1 MAQKVADG
9 TKKKSPESEAQIMA
23 LILTVMVWL
32 VVAAFII
39 LFPGKILQNQEPQV
53 YQDISLRLSAVDGN
67 SFTSVASAPS
77 SEVAPLEEVVSE
89 AAVSALSEER
99 MASVE
104 PEVKAPL
111 PVSETPA
118 GIPAGTPK
126 PVEGAPVKKT
136 PSVKP
141 VEGAPVKKPASAKP
155 VEGTSVEKTP
165 PSKPLE
171 TAPVQKPAM
180 SPAEPVASQSPSA
193 PPVEPVDIEAMDDAA
208 WEALF
213 EEKGSRSYN
222 TTPSP
227 AVSPTSSPATSS
239 NLSGVAGSVEKD
251 ATLSHESEKNQSSAS
266 GLSQETAAALERIT
280 SLAEGGLGLAST
292 GETTAITQSAGT
304 TVFQSAGTIASQSA
318 GTAIT
323 QSAGTA
329 QPSTTGTDMN
339 LVGGGSRRLLEPKE
353 PVIVISEK
361 NQSLIMGTIEVAITF
376 EITPEGLVLPSSIK
390 ISPESLVHGQVQAE
404 IKSQI
409 EKWRFQVAQGS
420 GQVRF
425 KCNIIKK

>member
-1 MAQKVADG
+1 MAQKGADG

-39 LFPGKILQNQEPQV
+39 LFPEKILKNQEPPV
-53 YQDISLRLSAVDGN
+53 YQDISLRLSAVDG
-67 SFTSVASAPS
+67 STFVSVASATS

-89 AAVSALSEER
+89 AAVSVQPEESV
-99 MASVE
+99 APVE
-104 PEVKAPL
+104 PEVKAPP

-118 GIPAGTPK
+118 GTPAGTPAETPKPVKPAPVETAPVQKAPSSK
-126 PVEGAPVKKT
+126 PVE
-136 PSVKP
+136 SVP
-141 VEGAPVKKPASAKP
+141 
-155 VEGTSVEKTP
+155 VEKTP

-213 EEKGSRSYN
+213 AEKGSRSYN

-227 AVSPTSSPATSS
+227 AVSPTSSPAASS
-239 NLSGVAGSVEKD
+239 SLSGVAGSVEKD

-280 SLAEGGLGLAST
+280 SLAEGGVGLAPT
-292 GETTAITQSAGT
+292 GETTATTQSAGT

-318 GTAIT
+318 GTAK
-323 QSAGTA
+323 
-329 QPSTTGTDMN
+329 PSTIGAAMN

-376 EITPEGLVLPSSIK
+376 EISPEGLVLPSSIK

>member
-67 SFTSVASAPS
+67 SFTSGASAPS
-77 SEVAPLEEVVSE
+77 SEAAPLEEVVSE
-89 AAVSALSEER
+89 SAVSALPEER
-99 MASVE
+99 MAPVQ

-111 PVSETPA
+111 PVS
-118 GIPAGTPK
+118 GTPK

-136 PSVKP
+136 PSAKP
-141 VEGAPVKKPASAKP
+141 VEGAPVKKPA
-155 VEGTSVEKTP
+155 V
-165 PSKPLE
+165 
-171 TAPVQKPAM
+171 
-180 SPAEPVASQSPSA
+180 SPAEPVATQSPSA
-193 PPVEPVDIEAMDDAA
+193 PSVEPVDVAAMDDAE

-213 EEKGSRSYN
+213 AEKGSRSYN
-222 TTPSP
+222 TAPAS
-227 AVSPTSSPATSS
+227 AVSPNASSSVSS
-239 NLSGVAGSVEKD
+239 SLSGVAGSVEKEG
-251 ATLSHESEKNQSSAS
+251 ASALAHESEKNQSSAS

-280 SLAEGGLGLAST
+280 SLAEGGVGLASP
-292 GETTAITQSAGT
+292 GETTSVSQSAGT
-304 TVFQSAGTIASQSA
+304 TAFQSAGTDL
-318 GTAIT
+318 
-323 QSAGTA
+323 
-329 QPSTTGTDMN
+329 PSTMGAAMN

>member
-67 SFTSVASAPS
+67 SFTSGASAPS
-77 SEVAPLEEVVSE
+77 SEAAPLEEVVSE
-89 AAVSALSEER
+89 SAVSALPEER
-99 MASVE
+99 MAPVQ

-111 PVSETPA
+111 PVS
-118 GIPAGTPK
+118 GTPK

-136 PSVKP
+136 PSAKP
-141 VEGAPVKKPASAKP
+141 VEGAPVKKPA
-155 VEGTSVEKTP
+155 V
-165 PSKPLE
+165 
-171 TAPVQKPAM
+171 
-180 SPAEPVASQSPSA
+180 SPAEPVATQSPSA
-193 PPVEPVDIEAMDDAA
+193 PSVEPVDVAAMDDAE

-213 EEKGSRSYN
+213 AEKGSRSYN
-222 TTPSP
+222 TAPAS
-227 AVSPTSSPATSS
+227 AVSPNASSSVSS
-239 NLSGVAGSVEKD
+239 SLSGVAGSVEKEG
-251 ATLSHESEKNQSSAS
+251 ASALAHESEKNQSSAS

-280 SLAEGGLGLAST
+280 SLAEGGVGLASP
-292 GETTAITQSAGT
+292 GETTSVSQSAGT
-304 TVFQSAGTIASQSA
+304 TAFQSAGTDL
-318 GTAIT
+318 
-323 QSAGTA
+323 
-329 QPSTTGTDMN
+329 PSTMGAAMN

-404 IKSQI
+404 IKSLI

>member
-77 SEVAPLEEVVSE
+77 SEAAPLEEVVSE
-89 AAVSALSEER
+89 SAVSESAVSESAVSALPEER
-99 MASVE
+99 MAPMQ
-104 PEVKAPL
+104 PEVKVPL

-118 GIPAGTPK
+118 GVPAGTPK
-126 PVEGAPVKKT
+126 PVEGAPVKK
-136 PSVKP
+136 PS
-141 VEGAPVKKPASAKP
+141 SAKP
-155 VEGTSVEKTP
+155 VEGTPVKKTSV
-165 PSKPLE
+165 
-171 TAPVQKPAM
+171 
-180 SPAEPVASQSPSA
+180 SPAEPVATQSPSA
-193 PPVEPVDIEAMDDAA
+193 PSVEPVDVAAMDDAA

-222 TTPSP
+222 TAPSP

-239 NLSGVAGSVEKD
+239 SLSGVAGSVEKD
-251 ATLSHESEKNQSSAS
+251 ATLAHESEKNQSSAS

-280 SLAEGGLGLAST
+280 SLAEGGVGLAST
-292 GETTAITQSAGT
+292 GETTSASQSAGTTTSQSAGT
-304 TVFQSAGTIASQSA
+304 TVSQSA
-318 GTAIT
+318 GTDL
-323 QSAGTA
+323 
-329 QPSTTGTDMN
+329 PSTIGAAMN

-361 NQSLIMGTIEVAITF
+361 NQSLIMGTIEVVITF

>member
-77 SEVAPLEEVVSE
+77 SEAAPLEEVVSE
-89 AAVSALSEER
+89 SAVSALPEER
-99 MASVE
+99 MAPVQ

-111 PVSETPA
+111 PVSGTS
-118 GIPAGTPK
+118 AGTPK

-136 PSVKP
+136 PSAKP
-141 VEGAPVKKPASAKP
+141 VEGAPVKKS
-155 VEGTSVEKTP
+155 SS
-165 PSKPLE
+165 SKPLE

-180 SPAEPVASQSPSA
+180 SPAEPVATQSPSA
-193 PPVEPVDIEAMDDAA
+193 PPVEPVDVAAMDDAE

-213 EEKGSRSYN
+213 AEKGSRSYN
-222 TTPSP
+222 TAPAS
-227 AVSPTSSPATSS
+227 AVSPNASSSVSS
-239 NLSGVAGSVEKD
+239 SLSGVAGSVEKEG
-251 ATLSHESEKNQSSAS
+251 ASALAHESEKNQSSAS

-280 SLAEGGLGLAST
+280 SLAEGGVGLAST
-292 GETTAITQSAGT
+292 GETTA
-304 TVFQSAGTIASQSA
+304 AS
-318 GTAIT
+318 

-329 QPSTTGTDMN
+329 QPSTTGTAMN

-376 EITPEGLVLPSSIK
+376 EISPEGLVLPSSIK

>member
-1 MAQKVADG
+1 MAQKGADG

-23 LILTVMVWL
+23 LILTSMVWL

-39 LFPGKILQNQEPQV
+39 LFPEKILKNQEPPV
-53 YQDISLRLSAVDGN
+53 YQDISLRLSAVDG
-67 SFTSVASAPS
+67 STFASVASATS

-89 AAVSALSEER
+89 AAVSAQPEESV
-99 MASVE
+99 APVE
-104 PEVKAPL
+104 PEVTAPL
-111 PVSETPA
+111 PVSGTPA
-118 GIPAGTPK
+118 ETPK
-126 PVEGAPVKKT
+126 PVKPAPVEKA
-136 PSVKP
+136 PSSKP
-141 VEGAPVKKPASAKP
+141 VEKAPVQKAPSSKPEESVP
-155 VEGTSVEKTP
+155 VEKTP
-165 PSKPLE
+165 PSKPLK

-213 EEKGSRSYN
+213 AEKGSRSYN

-227 AVSPTSSPATSS
+227 AVSPTSSPAASS

-251 ATLSHESEKNQSSAS
+251 ATSSHESEKNQSSAS

-280 SLAEGGLGLAST
+280 SLAEGGAGIATT
-292 GETTAITQSAGT
+292 GETT
-304 TVFQSAGTIASQSA
+304 TVSQSA
-318 GTAIT
+318 GTAADA
-323 QSAGTA
+323 SL
-329 QPSTTGTDMN
+329 PSTIGTDMN

-353 PVIVISEK
+353 PVIIISEK
-361 NQSLIMGTIEVAITF
+361 NQSLIMGTTGVTITF
-376 EITPEGLVLPSSIK
+376 DITPEGLVLPSSIK
-390 ISPESLVHGQVQAE
+390 ISPEALVPGPVQSE

-425 KCNIIKK
+425 KYNIIKK

>member
-1 MAQKVADG
+1 
-9 TKKKSPESEAQIMA
+9 MA
-23 LILTVMVWL
+23 LILTAMVWL

-39 LFPGKILQNQEPQV
+39 LFPEKILKKQEPPV
-53 YQDISLRLSAVDGN
+53 YQDISLRLSAVDG
-67 SFTSVASAPS
+67 STLASVASAAS
-77 SEVAPLEEVVSE
+77 SEAAPLEELVSE
-89 AAVSALSEER
+89 SAVSAQPEE
-99 MASVE
+99 SVVPVE

-111 PVSETPA
+111 PVSAPPA
-118 GIPAGTPK
+118 ETPK
-126 PVEGAPVKKT
+126 PVKTIPPQKAP
-136 PSVKP
+136 SSKP
-141 VEGAPVKKPASAKP
+141 VEAAPSSKA
-155 VEGTSVEKTP
+155 P

-213 EEKGSRSYN
+213 AEKGSRNYN
-222 TTPSP
+222 TAPSP
-227 AVSPTSSPATSS
+227 AVSPTSSPAASS
-239 NLSGVAGSVEKD
+239 LSGVAGSVEKD
-251 ATLSHESEKNQSSAS
+251 AALSQESEKNQSSAS

-280 SLAEGGLGLAST
+280 SLAEGGTGMAAS
-292 GETTAITQSAGT
+292 GETTAT
-304 TVFQSAGTIASQSA
+304 SQSA
-318 GTAIT
+318 EMGANASLPSTIGTA
-323 QSAGTA
+323 
-329 QPSTTGTDMN
+329 MN
-339 LVGGGSRRLLEPKE
+339 LLGGGSRRLLEPKE

-361 NQSLIMGTIEVAITF
+361 NQSLIMGTIEVSITF

>member
-67 SFTSVASAPS
+67 SFTSVASAP
-77 SEVAPLEEVVSE
+77 LEEVVSE
-89 AAVSALSEER
+89 SAVSALPEER
-99 MASVE
+99 MAPVQ

-111 PVSETPA
+111 PVS
-118 GIPAGTPK
+118 GTPK

-136 PSVKP
+136 PSAKP
-141 VEGAPVKKPASAKP
+141 VEGAPVKKPSSAKP
-155 VEGTSVEKTP
+155 AEG
-165 PSKPLE
+165 
-171 TAPVQKPAM
+171 APVKKPAV
-180 SPAEPVASQSPSA
+180 SPAEPVATQSPSA
-193 PPVEPVDIEAMDDAA
+193 PSVEPVDVAAMDDAE

-213 EEKGSRSYN
+213 AEKGSRSYN
-222 TTPSP
+222 TAPAS
-227 AVSPTSSPATSS
+227 AVSSNASSSVSS
-239 NLSGVAGSVEKD
+239 SLSGVAGSVEKEG
-251 ATLSHESEKNQSSAS
+251 ASALAHESEKNQSSAS

-280 SLAEGGLGLAST
+280 SLAEGGVGLAST
-292 GETTAITQSAGT
+292 GETTS
-304 TVFQSAGTIASQSA
+304 ASQSA
-318 GTAIT
+318 GTTAF
-323 QSAGTA
+323 QSAGTDL
-329 QPSTTGTDMN
+329 PSTMGAAMN

>member
-1 MAQKVADG
+1 VAQKVAAG

-77 SEVAPLEEVVSE
+77 SEAAPLEEVVSE
-89 AAVSALSEER
+89 SAVSTPPEER
-99 MASVE
+99 VASVQ

-118 GIPAGTPK
+118 ETSAGTPK

-136 PSVKP
+136 PSAKP
-141 VEGAPVKKPASAKP
+141 VEGAPVKKPSSAKP
-155 VEGTSVEKTP
+155 VEKAPS
-165 PSKPLE
+165 SKPLE

-180 SPAEPVASQSPSA
+180 SPAEPVATQSPSA
-193 PPVEPVDIEAMDDAA
+193 PSVEPVDVAAMDDAA

-213 EEKGSRSYN
+213 AEKGSRSYN
-222 TTPSP
+222 TAPSP

-239 NLSGVAGSVEKD
+239 SLSGVAGSVEKD
-251 ATLSHESEKNQSSAS
+251 ATLAHESEKNQSSAS

-280 SLAEGGLGLAST
+280 SLAAGGVGLAST
-292 GETTAITQSAGT
+292 GETTSASQSAGT
-304 TVFQSAGTIASQSA
+304 TVS
-318 GTAIT
+318 

-329 QPSTTGTDMN
+329 QPSTIGAAMN

>member
-1 MAQKVADG
+1 MAQKGADG

-23 LILTVMVWL
+23 LILTSMVWL

-39 LFPGKILQNQEPQV
+39 LFPEKILKNQEPSV
-53 YQDISLRLSAVDGN
+53 YQDISLRLSAVDG
-67 SFTSVASAPS
+67 STFASVASATS

-89 AAVSALSEER
+89 AAVSAQPEGSVDP
-99 MASVE
+99 VE
-104 PEVKAPL
+104 PEVTAPL
-111 PVSETPA
+111 PVSGTPA
-118 GIPAGTPK
+118 ETPK
-126 PVEGAPVKKT
+126 PVKPAPEVT
-136 PSVKP
+136 APSSKP
-141 VEGAPVKKPASAKP
+141 VEKAPVQKAPSSKP
-155 VEGTSVEKTP
+155 VESVPVEKTP

-193 PPVEPVDIEAMDDAA
+193 PPVEPVDIEAMDDTA

-213 EEKGSRSYN
+213 AEKGSRSYN

-251 ATLSHESEKNQSSAS
+251 AALAHESEKNQSSAS

-280 SLAEGGLGLAST
+280 SLAEGGVGLAPT
-292 GETTAITQSAGT
+292 GETTATTQSAGT
-304 TVFQSAGTIASQSA
+304 TVL
-318 GTAIT
+318 

-390 ISPESLVHGQVQAE
+390 ISPEALVPGPVQAE

>member
-77 SEVAPLEEVVSE
+77 SEAAPLEEVVSE
-89 AAVSALSEER
+89 SAVSALPEER
-99 MASVE
+99 MAPVQ

-111 PVSETPA
+111 PVSGTSAETS
-118 GIPAGTPK
+118 AGTPK

-136 PSVKP
+136 PSAKP
-141 VEGAPVKKPASAKP
+141 VEGAPVKKPS
-155 VEGTSVEKTP
+155 S
-165 PSKPLE
+165 SKPLE

-180 SPAEPVASQSPSA
+180 SPAEPVATQSPSA
-193 PPVEPVDIEAMDDAA
+193 PPVEPVDVAAMDDAE

-213 EEKGSRSYN
+213 AEKGSRSYN
-222 TTPSP
+222 TAPAS
-227 AVSPTSSPATSS
+227 AVSPNASSSVSS
-239 NLSGVAGSVEKD
+239 SLSGVAGSVEKEG
-251 ATLSHESEKNQSSAS
+251 ASALAHESEKNQSSAS

-280 SLAEGGLGLAST
+280 SLAEGGVGLAST
-292 GETTAITQSAGT
+292 DETTSASQSAGT
-304 TVFQSAGTIASQSA
+304 TVS
-318 GTAIT
+318 

-329 QPSTTGTDMN
+329 QPSTIGAAMN

>member
-23 LILTVMVWL
+23 LILTSMVWL

-39 LFPGKILQNQEPQV
+39 LFPGKILQNQEPPV

-67 SFTSVASAPS
+67 SFTSVASATS

-89 AAVSALSEER
+89 AAVSAQPEESV
-99 MASVE
+99 APVE

-111 PVSETPA
+111 PVSGTPA
-118 GIPAGTPK
+118 ETPK
-126 PVEGAPVKKT
+126 PVKPAPVET
-136 PSVKP
+136 APSSKP
-141 VEGAPVKKPASAKP
+141 VEKVPVQKAPSSKP
-155 VEGTSVEKTP
+155 VESVPVEKTP

-193 PPVEPVDIEAMDDAA
+193 PPVEPVDIAAMDDAA

-280 SLAEGGLGLAST
+280 SLAEGGVGLAPT
-292 GETTAITQSAGT
+292 GETTAIT
-304 TVFQSAGTIASQSA
+304 QSAGTIASQSA

-323 QSAGTA
+323 QSAGTTVSQSAGTA
-329 QPSTTGTDMN
+329 QPSTIGTAMN

-361 NQSLIMGTIEVAITF
+361 NQSLIVGTIEVAITF

>member
-77 SEVAPLEEVVSE
+77 SEAAPLEEVVSE
-89 AAVSALSEER
+89 SAVSALSEER

-104 PEVKAPL
+104 PEVEAPL

-193 PPVEPVDIEAMDDAA
+193 PPVEPVDIEAMDDAS

-222 TTPSP
+222 TAPAS
-227 AVSPTSSPATSS
+227 AVSPSASSSVSS

-292 GETTAITQSAGT
+292 GET
-304 TVFQSAGTIASQSA
+304 
-318 GTAIT
+318 TAIT

>member
-1 MAQKVADG
+1 MAQKGADG

-23 LILTVMVWL
+23 LILTSMVWL

-39 LFPGKILQNQEPQV
+39 LFPEKILKNQEPPV
-53 YQDISLRLSAVDGN
+53 YQDISLRLSAVDG
-67 SFTSVASAPS
+67 STFASIASATS

-89 AAVSALSEER
+89 AAVSAQPEESV
-99 MASVE
+99 APVE

-118 GIPAGTPK
+118 ETSKPVKPAPVETAPSSK
-126 PVEGAPVKKT
+126 PVEKVPVQKAP
-136 PSVKP
+136 
-141 VEGAPVKKPASAKP
+141 SAKP
-155 VEGTSVEKTP
+155 VESVPVEKTP

-193 PPVEPVDIEAMDDAA
+193 PSVEPVDIEAMDDAA

-213 EEKGSRSYN
+213 AEKGSRSFN
-222 TTPSP
+222 TAPSP
-227 AVSPTSSPATSS
+227 AVSPTSSPATTS

-280 SLAEGGLGLAST
+280 SLAEGGVGLAPT
-292 GETTAITQSAGT
+292 GETTATTQSAGT
-304 TVFQSAGTIASQSA
+304 TVFQSAGTDL
-318 GTAIT
+318 
-323 QSAGTA
+323 
-329 QPSTTGTDMN
+329 PSTTGTAMN

-376 EITPEGLVLPSSIK
+376 EISPEGLVLPSSIK